1 MAVTERAAVPGM
13 TLADSWRSFKT
24 AIRLGW
30 AIESNWSDPFLFAVY
45 TMAKPLAA
53 AGILV
58 VMFQVISQGRN
69 PEFLQFLVVG
79 SALWNVV
86 FGVMAGLV
94 QSILEDRERYRMIK
108 YVVVTPTSLFPF
120 LLGRSLARVI
130 VSFVAVV
137 LTLVVGVIFLGIR
150 LEPDLLYLVPAMVVG
165 VLSVVGLGI
174 FMAGWCLQLRQEAWH
189 YPEAI
194 AGALYLISGAIFPFL
209 LGRSLARVLLSVVAV
224 ILTLGVGVVFLQV
237 ELRPNLV
244 YLVPATL
251 IGVISVM
258 GLGIF
263 MAGWCLQ
270 LRQEAWHYP
279 EAIAGALYLVS
290 GAIFPIDVLPS
301 FLHPIAF
308 ASPTTWWL
316 EASRRG
322 LLGHG
327 SPGVLG
333 GLSDGT
339 VMLLLI
345 VSTAVAIPLALA
357 AFAWFMRRARQ
368 AGLLDMVTGS

>member
-1 MAVTERAAVPGM
+1 MIDRAAVRGV
-13 TLADSWRSFKT
+13 TLADAWRSFRT
-24 AIRLGW
+24 AIGLGW
-30 AIESNWSDPFLFAVY
+30 AVESNWSDPFLFFLY

-58 VMFQVISQGRN
+58 VMFQVITQGRN
-69 PEFLQFLVVG
+69 PEFLQFLIVG

-120 LLGRSLARVI
+120 LLGRSLARVL

-137 LTLVVGVIFLGIR
+137 LTLVVGVVFLGVDLR
-150 LEPDLLYLVPAMVVG
+150 PNLLYLVPATLIG
-165 VLSVVGLGI
+165 VTAVIALGI
-174 FMAGWCLQLRQEAWH
+174 FMAGWCLQLRQEAW
-189 YPEAI
+189 
-194 AGALYLISGAIFPFL
+194 S
-209 LGRSLARVLLSVVAV
+209 
-224 ILTLGVGVVFLQV
+224 
-237 ELRPNLV
+237 
-244 YLVPATL
+244 
-251 IGVISVM
+251 
-258 GLGIF
+258 
-263 MAGWCLQ
+263 
-270 LRQEAWHYP
+270 YP

-290 GAIFPIDVLPS
+290 GAIFPIDVLPAW
-301 FLHPIAF
+301 LHPIAY

-327 SPGVLG
+327 SPGPTG
-333 GLSDGT
+333 AIPDGL
-339 VMLLLI
+339 VMIFLL
-345 VSTAVAIPLALA
+345 VSTAVVLPLSLA
-357 AFAWFMRRARQ
+357 AFAWFIRRARR

>member
-1 MAVTERAAVPGM
+1 MAVTHRAADVRGT
-13 TLADSWRSFKT
+13 TLADTFRTFRT
-24 AIRLGW
+24 AIGLGW

-45 TMAKPLAA
+45 TIAKPLAA
-53 AGILV
+53 ALILV
-58 VMFQVISQGRN
+58 VMFQVITGGQGT
-69 PEFLQFLVVG
+69 EFLQFMIVG

-86 FGVMAGLV
+86 FGVMSGVV

-120 LLGRSLARVI
+120 LIGRSVARVLI
-130 VSFVAVV
+130 SLVAVV
-137 LTLVVGVIFLGIR
+137 LTLI
-150 LEPDLLYLVPAMVVG
+150 
-165 VLSVVGLGI
+165 
-174 FMAGWCLQLRQEAWH
+174 
-189 YPEAI
+189 
-194 AGALYLISGAIFPFL
+194 
-209 LGRSLARVLLSVVAV
+209 
-224 ILTLGVGVVFLQV
+224 VGVVFLDIVLQP
-237 ELRPNLV
+237 EPV
-244 YLVPATL
+244 YLFAASA
-251 IGVISVM
+251 IGLLAVM
-258 GLGIF
+258 ALGIG

-290 GAIFPIDVLPS
+290 GAIFPIDILPS
-301 FLHPIAF
+301 VIQPVAY
-308 ASPTTWWL
+308 AMPTTWWL

-333 GLSDGT
+333 DLSDGT
-339 VMLLLI
+339 VMLYLVL
-345 VSTAVAIPLALA
+345 STAVVLPLALA

>member
-1 MAVTERAAVPGM
+1 MIDRAAVRGI
-13 TLADSWRSFKT
+13 TFADAWRSFRT
-24 AIRLGW
+24 AIGLGW
-30 AIESNWSDPFLFAVY
+30 AVESNWADPFLFFLY
-45 TMAKPLAA
+45 TMVKPLAA

-58 VMFQVISQGRN
+58 VMFQVITQGRD
-69 PEFLQFLVVG
+69 PVFLQFLIVG

-120 LLGRSLARVI
+120 LLGRSLARVL
-130 VSFVAVV
+130 VSFVAVA
-137 LTLVVGVIFLGIR
+137 LTLLVGVIFLGV
-150 LEPDLLYLVPAMVVG
+150 D
-165 VLSVVGLGI
+165 
-174 FMAGWCLQLRQEAWH
+174 
-189 YPEAI
+189 
-194 AGALYLISGAIFPFL
+194 
-209 LGRSLARVLLSVVAV
+209 
-224 ILTLGVGVVFLQV
+224 
-237 ELRPNLV
+237 LRPNLL
-244 YLVPATL
+244 YIIPATVV
-251 IGVISVM
+251 GVTAVI

-290 GAIFPIDVLPS
+290 GAIFPIDYLPS
-301 FLHPIAF
+301 VFHPIAY
-308 ASPTTWWL
+308 ALPTTWWL

-327 SPGVLG
+327 SPGALG
-333 GLSDGT
+333 AIPDGL
-339 VMLLLI
+339 VMLFLV
-345 VSTAVAIPLALA
+345 VSTAVTLPLALA
-357 AFAWFMRRARQ
+357 AFRWFMYRARQ